1 MRSLYVVSFYGRHDY
16 KPSRMIADIHWA
28 TVTVTG
34 YVDGG
39 DEFYA
44 SEVIAKNYWNL
55 YIQKKSE
62 WETEVV
68 H

>member
-1 MRSLYVVSFYGRHDY
+1 
-16 KPSRMIADIHWA
+16 MIADIHWA

-34 YVDGG
+34 YVDKG

-55 YIQKKSE
+55 YMQKQSE
-62 WETEVV
+62 WKTEVV